1 MKRKAFA
8 LTMLALAS
16 TASNADEFNSGD
28 VGVIGVDWGF
38 NEETQIASTA
48 IMKPDENGGFKGM
61 SSSISLSA
69 AGEKRIY
76 LSVMDKSYNCNE
88 DPNFSSK
95 TKDDEKE
102 GNLIWK
108 INGSFVKM
116 YAYCA
121 KDGFINAT
129 PSTGAGER
137 FTVGEFMKSNKSVRV
152 TATSKGL
159 NLSADVSAVGF
170 TKTWNEFGGD
180 AL

>member
-69 AGEKRIY
+69 AG
-76 LSVMDKSYNCNE
+76 
-88 DPNFSSK
+88 
-95 TKDDEKE
+95 
-102 GNLIWK
+102 
-108 INGSFVKM
+108 
-116 YAYCA
+116 
-121 KDGFINAT
+121 
-129 PSTGAGER
+129 
-137 FTVGEFMKSNKSVRV
+137 
-152 TATSKGL
+152 
-159 NLSADVSAVGF
+159 
-170 TKTWNEFGGD
+170 
-180 AL
+180 